1 MKRGAK
7 PADQPSAGHPMTIQ
21 VTINGRSLE
30 VTEPIT
36 IASYLEEKGLRG
48 RRLAVAHNGSVVTRD
63 CYDEVTIDDGDT
75 VEIVRPVGGG

>member
-7 PADQPSAGHPMTIQ
+7 PADSPSAGHPMTIQ

-30 VTEPIT
+30 IAETIT
-36 IASYLEEKGLRG
+36 IASYLEEKGLLG
-48 RRLAVAHNGSVVTRD
+48 RRLAVAHNGSVVTSGR
-63 CYDEVTIDDGDT
+63 YDEVTIDDGDT